1 MTEKADESRLFP
13 FQEILMVFIDH
24 FNYLENQL
32 KQLKPIPMKK
42 INLIASGLVLAVTF
56 LCTAAFAQKKDI
68 YELRTYHIE
77 TAEQEA
83 MLDTYLQNAL
93 IPAAHKN
100 GVSKVGVFKPIDGQ
114 PDEGKKVY
122 LFLPFKNIDEF
133 MTFEGKL
140 SKDQNYQ
147 SSGSAYINASH
158 DNPPYKRIETSIMQ
172 GMAEHPKFAESKL
185 TNSKKDRV
193 YELRSYEA
201 ATERLYKQKVKMFN
215 SGEMD
220 IFEKLNCSPIFYG
233 ETIAGA
239 KMPNLW
245 YMTTHENMEIRNQH
259 WKEFGSDPDWAGMK
273 DLPEYQNT
281 VSKAEVLLLYPAE
294 YSDL

>member
-1 MTEKADESRLFP
+1 
-13 FQEILMVFIDH
+13 
-24 FNYLENQL
+24 
-32 KQLKPIPMKK
+32 MKVR
-42 INLIASGLVLAVTF
+42 NLIPLGFIA
-56 LCTAAFAQKKDI
+56 LCFFISSNLFAQKRDY

-77 TAEQEA
+77 TAAQEA
-83 MLDTYLQNAL
+83 MIDSYLEKAF

-100 GVSKVGVFKPIDGQ
+100 GISKVGVFKPIASQ
-114 PDEGKKVY
+114 PDAGTKVY
-122 LFLPFKNIDEF
+122 VFIPFKSMDEYLGL
-133 MTFEGKL
+133 EGKL
-140 SKDQNYQ
+140 AKDQTYQ
-147 SSGSAYINASH
+147 KAGSAYINATH

-172 GMAEHPKFAESKL
+172 AMTGQPKFAESKL

-220 IFEKLNCSPIFYG
+220 IFKKLNCSPIFYG

-239 KMPNLW
+239 NMPNLM
-245 YMTTHENMEIRNQH
+245 YMTTHENMETRNQH
-259 WKEFGSDPDWAGMK
+259 WDEFRADPDWAGMK

-281 VSKAEVLLLYPAE
+281 VSRNDTRLLYPAE

>member
-1 MTEKADESRLFP
+1 
-13 FQEILMVFIDH
+13 
-24 FNYLENQL
+24 
-32 KQLKPIPMKK
+32 MKK
-42 INLIASGLVLAVTF
+42 ISLIASLLLLAVTF
-56 LCTAAFAQKKDI
+56 LCTSVFAQKRDI

-77 TAEQEA
+77 SAQQEA
-83 MLDTYLQNAL
+83 MLDSYLQNAL
-93 IPAAHKN
+93 LPAAHRN
-100 GVSKVGVFKPIDGQ
+100 GVSKVGVFKPISTQADVGQ
-114 PDEGKKVY
+114 KVY
-122 LFLPFKNIDEF
+122 VFIPFKSMDQFMGFDE
-133 MTFEGKL
+133 KL
-140 SKDQNYQ
+140 ANDQTYQ
-147 SSGSAYINASH
+147 TEGSAYINASH

-172 GMAEHPKFAESKL
+172 GMSEHPKFAESAL
-185 TNSKKDRV
+185 TNPKKERI

-239 KMPNLW
+239 NMPNLM

-259 WKEFGSDPDWAGMK
+259 WKEFGADPDWAGMK
-273 DLPEYQNT
+273 DLPEYANT
-281 VSKAEVLLLYPAE
+281 VSRNDTKLLYPAE